1 MPLGVPDPGLNGL
14 VVGVG
19 RDVFETSTDCG
30 FRAPNPAAGENL
42 EGNVPARVRPLGA
55 LWLVVSGAACPKSGN
70 PSPLG
75 DSGIVSRN
83 GVELPLVGGPQT

>member
-1 MPLGVPDPGLNGL
+1 MPIGVPDPGLNGL
-14 VVGVG
+14 VDGVG

-30 FRAPNPAAGENL
+30 FKAPSPAAGENL
-42 EGNVPARVRPLGA
+42 DGKVPARVRPLVKFGDA
-55 LWLVVSGAACPKSGN
+55 VSGVPWLKSGK

-75 DSGIVSRN
+75 DSGMVSRR